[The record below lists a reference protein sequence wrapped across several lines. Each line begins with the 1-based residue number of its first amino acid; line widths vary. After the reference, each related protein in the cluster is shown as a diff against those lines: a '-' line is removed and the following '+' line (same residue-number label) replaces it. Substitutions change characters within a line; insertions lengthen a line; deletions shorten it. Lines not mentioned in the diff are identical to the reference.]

1 MSLSLRLALAA
12 AILAAGA
19 ATAEA
24 QTRRPQTRAPHAQA
38 VQPRQN
44 DQSFLYLPPNSAPRT
59 SNYMA
64 LSNGPSGTA
73 ISPLTYGQGR
83 TDWLQR

>member
-1 MSLSLRLALAA
+1 MTHRLRLALAA

-24 QTRRPQTRAPHAQA
+24 QTRRPQPRSPQAQA
-38 VQPRQN
+38 AQPRQD
-44 DQSFLYLPPNSAPRT
+44 DQSFLYLPPSSAPRT
-59 SNYMA
+59 SNYMT
-64 LSNGPSGTA
+64 LSNGPGGSV

-83 TDWLQR
+83 FDWLQR

>member
-24 QTRRPQTRAPHAQA
+24 QTRRPQPRVPQTQA
-38 VQPRQN
+38 VQPRQD
-44 DQSFLYLPPNSAPRT
+44 DQSFLYLPPSSAPRT
-59 SNYMA
+59 SNYVT
-64 LSNGPSGTA
+64 LSNGPGGSA
-73 ISPLTYGQGR
+73 ISPLGSGQGYS
-83 TDWLQR
+83 DWLQR

>member
-1 MSLSLRLALAA
+1 MTHRLRLALAA

-24 QTRRPQTRAPHAQA
+24 QTRRPQPRAPQAQA
-38 VQPRQN
+38 AQPRQD
-44 DQSFLYLPPNSAPRT
+44 DQSFLYLPPSSAPRT
-59 SNYMA
+59 SNYMT
-64 LSNGPSGTA
+64 LSNGPGGSV

-83 TDWLQR
+83 FDWLQR